1 MSYQLTTAKVWNG
14 VEWIAAVGGGPGGPG
29 PTATG
34 GTVTT
39 SGDYTYHTFL
49 ANGTFT
55 VTESGFVD
63 VLIIAGG
70 GSQGSTSRGGTGGGA
85 GGLVL
90 GYYASIDPGSYPV
103 VVGAGG
109 SYLSNGSDSS
119 IFGAVADG
127 GGSGGSNGGSGGG
140 GGPNTATPYGVST
153 QTDQVIGD
161 ITAKGYGNRGGD
173 TDQGGTY
180 GQTQGGGGGAGSLS
194 LLGLPRR
201 SVSTGGSG
209 IFLGEWADATNTGH
223 YRVYASGGSGGG
235 ESDTLSGAA
244 IGGGGVG
251 GVRNATG
258 GSSGIVN
265 TGGGGG
271 GHAYVDQGAQ
281 FAGGSGIVIVRYLT

>member
-1 MSYQLTTAKVWNG
+1 MTKSHTPAGDGFTQSAGRQLAAYAL
-14 VEWIAAVGGGPGGPG
+14 AAVAVLAGIM
-29 PTATG
+29 TLLSLAL
-34 GTVTT
+34 
-39 SGDYTYHTFL
+39 GD
-49 ANGTFT
+49 A
-55 VTESGFVD
+55 
-63 VLIIAGG
+63 
-70 GSQGSTSRGGTGGGA
+70 GGTGGGA

-127 GGSGGSNGGSGGG
+127 GGSGQSDGGSGGG
-140 GGPNTATPYGVST
+140 GGAQAGGNHGNST

-161 ITAKGYGNRGGD
+161 ITARGYGNRGGD
-173 TDQGGTY
+173 TDQGGTW
-180 GQTQGGGGGAGSLS
+180 GQNQAGGGGAGSLS
-194 LLGLPRR
+194 LFGLPKRG
-201 SVSTGGSG
+201 VTTGGSG
-209 IFLGEWADATNTGH
+209 MFLGEWADATSTGH
-223 YRVYASGGSGGG
+223 YGVYASGGTGGG
-235 ESDTLSGAA
+235 EADTLSGAA
-244 IGGGGVG
+244 IGGGGAG

-258 GSSGIVN
+258 GSSGLAN